1 MITNL
6 RSGLMALALLAVSS
20 AFTTSVAQQPPAY
33 GQLNATIGCDLVE
46 GTGLVVTVLDEVS
59 RVHMQNHFGIDVALG
74 DACLPALAQFPPPL
88 VRLATVLENSD
99 GGPSDPIQSCLIWI
113 LQSGNV
119 AQVDLPG
126 IGSLFQS
133 RRRAAVCDVGEGE
146 LNTVFVTGTDY
157 QPQSGETCGE
167 TRGVLSLGGAK
178 SSGPIA
184 VKLLNDGTQAFG
196 GLLFTGVAQDAV
208 EVMACNVNSTGDD
221 LVITYF
227 EDENGPDASL
237 VGQSCLETMSARE
250 EATGSLKFGA
260 PTALPASSE
269 TTDPGC
275 LIWDIDGGTILE
287 TG

>member
-1 MITNL
+1 MITQL
-6 RSGLMALALLAVSS
+6 RSGLMALALLAFSS
-20 AFTTSVAQQPPAY
+20 VFTASLAQEPPAY

-46 GTGLVVTVLDEVS
+46 GMGFVVTVLDEVS
-59 RVHMQNHFGIDVALG
+59 RVHMQNHFGVDVALG
-74 DACLPALAQFPPPL
+74 DACLPALGQFPPPL
-88 VRLATVLENSD
+88 VRLATVLEDSN
-99 GGPSDPIQSCLIWI
+99 GGTTVTIPDCLIWI
-113 LQSGNV
+113 LQGPNV
-119 AQVDLPG
+119 TQVDLPG

-146 LNTVFVTGTDY
+146 LNTVFVTGTEY
-157 QPQSGETCGE
+157 QPQAGETCGE

-208 EVMACNVNSTGDD
+208 EVMACNVNSAGDD
-221 LVITYF
+221 LEITYF
-227 EDENGPDASL
+227 EDENGPDDSL
-237 VGQSCLETMSARE
+237 VGQSCLETLSAHE
-250 EATGSLKFGA
+250 EATGGLKFGA

-275 LIWDIDGGTILE
+275 LIWVIDGGTILE
-287 TG
+287 TE